1 MVRVKDWDS
10 MRDAWPKERIDG
22 IPQFWEAINAS
33 RAHLLEFRQRINT
46 AKLFNAHYCLSP
58 IAPGPMSTQQPGLK
72 RTAVLTVAAHSVG
85 KVIRV
90 HDNIG
95 LMDAS
100 TAEKRARLE
109 NPYLGTTNNSEIP
122 SVRFAILG
130 ALVGD
135 MMISNASQAVVRGMT
150 EPKFRRATYKDIERL
165 DTCLERWFSEYLRE
179 TFTDNA
185 SSQEQ
190 QRMVVG
196 EEDEDDTTDDVELT
210 CVFAWTPS
218 NDESVTVEKDLI
230 ELVAGHVGRAGNV
243 RAGDDVMVFL
253 GARTPFID
261 TPLGDMEIE
270 GIGKQMGRS
279 IVEDTCIIGV
289 MDGEFVEQCRK
300 EKKMTELIYL
310 I

>member
-1 MVRVKDWDS
+1 MANR
-10 MRDAWPKERIDG
+10 G
-22 IPQFWEAINAS
+22 S
-33 RAHLLEFRQRINT
+33 RRTFCD
-46 AKLFNAHYCLSP
+46 AHYGLSP
-58 IAPGPMSTQQPGLK
+58 IIPGLMFTQQPGLK
-72 RTAVLTVAAHSVG
+72 RTAVLTVAAHRVG

-90 HDNIG
+90 HSNID

-109 NPYLGTTNNSEIP
+109 NSYLCTTNISKIP
-122 SVRFAILG
+122 SVRCAILG

-135 MMISNASQAVVRGMT
+135 MMISNASQAVVRGMA
-150 EPKFRRATYKDIERL
+150 ESKFPRAIYKDVERL
-165 DTCLERWFSEYLRE
+165 DTCLEWWFSEYLRE

-190 QRMVVG
+190 QRMVAR
-196 EEDEDDTTDDVELT
+196 EEDEDDITDDVELI
-210 CVFAWTPS
+210 CVFAWASS

-230 ELVAGHVGRAGNV
+230 ELIAGHVGRADNV
-243 RAGDDVMVFL
+243 RVGDDVMVFL
-253 GARTPFID
+253 GARTPFIN

-300 EKKMTELIYL
+300 EERMTELIYL
-310 I
+310 IQVDVRLHMVQER